1 MDLLSSHM
9 LRPYPSASLMF
20 AEVDLWGN
28 IVASDLEER
37 WRCVVSCLYPCSSRR
52 PIADTDS
59 ELLTRLSLVC

>member
-20 AEVDLWGN
+20 AEVDLWGK

-37 WRCVVSCLYPCSSRR
+37 
-52 PIADTDS
+52 
-59 ELLTRLSLVC
+59 

>member
-28 IVASDLEER
+28 IVASDLEETG
-37 WRCVVSCLYPCSSRR
+37 CFYPCSSRH